1 MGTVVNLKDARKWL
15 IKKDLY
21 EFVLEMWDSYETSP
35 YSDCW
40 LVEFLCECYQY
51 SIKHFLPKYCWD
63 WWISDEEYERI
74 KKEIG
79 GKCPVRDFR
88 LPDGSHTRNHDL
100 NVGPRHMKLLSNDTP
115 VLTRSGWKRHGDL
128 VVGDEV
134 INNEGKFVKVIFV
147 HPKDVADKLI
157 TFSNG
162 QKIKCNGEHLWWVV
176 PLTKVKPRAV
186 RTVDMQKDFKHGDFS
201 VRGKHGYSYLVP
213 KINVIEGEYKQLEVD
228 PYVLGAWLGDGTYYT
243 STITS
248 SVKDRTVISEIV
260 NRGYNINKEWY
271 NNQGWGESVQVNFE
285 NKLKTGLNKLGM
297 CTGRE
302 DNKKF
307 IPDKYLTA
315 SVEQRLEL
323 LAGLIDTDGSL
334 ARKEMRYFF
343 CNTNKQLIDNVVTL
357 VESFGWRATVKSTKY
372 RNKDKLYYSV
382 GFNPTFGIPCKIKHK
397 QLNEF
402 SKSKRISVINIEDIT
417 PEEGNC
423 ITVEGG
429 IYLVGEHL
437 VPTHNSSIMNVLGP
451 AWTIIN
457 TPVTVTSVSHSK
469 DLSGEMVVKKQK
481 LFNSDKYAY
490 YFGND
495 PSLKLVKNSATCLE
509 LRNGGKTYSIA
520 MDKFTGFG
528 SDIIIND
535 DLISVADARRD
546 GAVLL
551 HARDYYKTTMPSRL
565 NNKTTGVIWHIMQ
578 RIGRGDISDLIAEDK
593 GLRKIYSHTEIQAIA
608 THDQTFIFPCSGKV
622 KEIKKGDL
630 LWSER
635 FGDYSQLKMEVG
647 IEDFETQYNQIPAK
661 SRLNVIQ
668 DEMIHYISD
677 KEYEEFKLGV
687 EFHYGSHDC
696 PVKDKET
703 SDFHGFTEAYSKA
716 NELVITDA
724 FAEHMAY
731 IKEKEYIKNLNIVDP
746 AIIQIVE
753 DKANGAA
760 LVQDLSMDVPGIV
773 AFNPGT
779 KSKTQRLE
787 LASIYMQQGLVRF
800 RRTERVEELISHLK
814 KFPLLEHDDDVDSFS
829 QLVIYHFTQRQ
840 LGVYSQAFSYENI
853 IDPIIRQP
861 NVRVFINYGATMSKN
876 NIKVVGVSIDNY
888 KDEYVVEKE
897 YIFDTV
903 EKFEN
908 FCKNDVAPGCTV
920 YDGSPLNRLSSLLT
934 QVYNVIKFVET
945 DRDKSIN
952 ILKAGFYKKKVKVTR
967 DCKQTINDIARMR
980 ITESSR
986 EKGIDQTDT
995 LDEGMAGAL
1004 RAVISSAKG
1013 NSQVWY

>member
-100 NVGPRHMKLLSNDTP
+100 NVGPRHMK
-115 VLTRSGWKRHGDL
+115 
-128 VVGDEV
+128 
-134 INNEGKFVKVIFV
+134 
-147 HPKDVADKLI
+147 
-157 TFSNG
+157 
-162 QKIKCNGEHLWWVV
+162 
-176 PLTKVKPRAV
+176 
-186 RTVDMQKDFKHGDFS
+186 
-201 VRGKHGYSYLVP
+201 
-213 KINVIEGEYKQLEVD
+213 
-228 PYVLGAWLGDGTYYT
+228 
-243 STITS
+243 
-248 SVKDRTVISEIV
+248 
-260 NRGYNINKEWY
+260 
-271 NNQGWGESVQVNFE
+271 
-285 NKLKTGLNKLGM
+285 
-297 CTGRE
+297 
-302 DNKKF
+302 
-307 IPDKYLTA
+307 
-315 SVEQRLEL
+315 
-323 LAGLIDTDGSL
+323 
-334 ARKEMRYFF
+334 
-343 CNTNKQLIDNVVTL
+343 
-357 VESFGWRATVKSTKY
+357 
-372 RNKDKLYYSV
+372 
-382 GFNPTFGIPCKIKHK
+382 
-397 QLNEF
+397 
-402 SKSKRISVINIEDIT
+402 
-417 PEEGNC
+417 
-423 ITVEGG
+423 
-429 IYLVGEHL
+429 
-437 VPTHNSSIMNVLGP
+437 SSIMNVLGP

-622 KEIKKGDL
+622 KEVKKGDL

-677 KEYEEFKLGV
+677 KEYEEFKLGI

-716 NELVITDA
+716 NELVITDSML
-724 FAEHMAY
+724 EHMSY
-731 IKEKEYIKNLNIVDP
+731 VKEKEYITNLNTVDP
-746 AIIQIVE
+746 AIVQVIE

-779 KSKTQRLE
+779 RSKTQRLE
-787 LASIYMQQGLVRF
+787 LASIYMEQGLVRF
-800 RRTERVEELISHLK
+800 RKTERVEELISHLK

-840 LGVYSQAFSYENI
+840 LGVYSQSFSYENI

-861 NVRVFINYGATMSKN
+861 NVRVFMNYGATMSRN
-876 NIKVVGVSIDNY
+876 SIKVVGVSINNY
-888 KDEYVVEKE
+888 KDEYIVEKE
-897 YIFDTV
+897 FVFNTIS
-903 EKFEN
+903 EFEN
-908 FCKNDVAPGCTV
+908 FCKNDVAPGCMV